1 MSETLG
7 EKLRQAREARG
18 LSISDIAEQ
27 TRISALYL
35 SCIENDDYRTLPG
48 GIFNKGFVKSF
59 AKSVGI
65 DEQEALQDYAR
76 LIASQGSQIDE
87 EPKKTYRSEVLTDE
101 SNSVLNAPT
110 IIGAI
115 IILALMTGGILF
127 LLNYLQN
134 RPTQTT
140 ANTNAATNA
149 NTNVNAATVA
159 NVNANTNVAAS
170 NAPTMNDLKVE
181 FKAVNSPVSVT
192 ATVDGKGSSPT
203 VKPDEPLDLAPKQT
217 LKIKYSKAQSN
228 NVQMTING
236 KTITL
241 PPATSNPGRNVIE
254 FEITSEKLAAIWSS
268 GQIAADAAPPA
279 TR

>member
-59 AKSVGI
+59 AKTVGV

-76 LIASQGSQIDE
+76 LLVAQGTQINE

-127 LLNYLQN
+127 LLNYLQKN
-134 RPTQTT
+134 SSQTV

-149 NTNVNAATVA
+149 NTNVNAVSA
-159 NVNANTNVAAS
+159 VNANSNTSVSTS
-170 NAPTMNDLKVE
+170 NAPSMSDLKVE
-181 FKAVNSPVSVT
+181 IKALKSPLSVT
-192 ATVDGKGSSPT
+192 ATVDGKQTSSLAT
-203 VKPDEPLDLAPKQT
+203 PDKSLLLEPKQT
-217 LKIKYSKAQSN
+217 LRIKYAKAQSN
-228 NVQMTING
+228 NVEMTINN

-241 PPATSNPGRNVIE
+241 PPVSANSGRNVIE
-254 FEITSEKLAAIWSS
+254 FEITGEKLAAIWSS